1 MSKPQQKES
10 VSIWRFRREVSLG
23 TLLHVLAI
31 LVMVIT
37 AWCNLQNQFVL
48 IRRDLNE
55 LIRANVKL
63 NEQLENISGKCL
75 EHEYRIKNLEGHRP
89 SKTTGHK
96 VVAIH
101 NSDQ

>member
-1 MSKPQQKES
+1 MSKAQIKES

-63 NEQLENISGKCL
+63 NEQLEKLSGKCL
-75 EHEYRIKNLEGHRP
+75 EHEYRINNLEGPRRP
-89 SKTTGHK
+89 KTTGHK

>member
-1 MSKPQQKES
+1 MSKPQTKES

-55 LIRANVKL
+55 LISSNVKL
-63 NEQLENISGKCL
+63 NEQLEKISGKCL
-75 EHEYRIKNLEGHRP
+75 EHEYRIKNLEGNKH
-89 SKTTGHK
+89 SETTSHK
-96 VVAIH
+96 IMAHVYTK
-101 NSDQ
+101 